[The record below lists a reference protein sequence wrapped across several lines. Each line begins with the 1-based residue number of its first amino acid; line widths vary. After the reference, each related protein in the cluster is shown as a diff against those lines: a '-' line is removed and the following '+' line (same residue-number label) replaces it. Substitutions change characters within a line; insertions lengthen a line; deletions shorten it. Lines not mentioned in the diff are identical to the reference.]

1 MPRYYIDSDPGKI
14 SPRIVS
20 FPFSTPSL
28 KVIEHA
34 LSAELGVVV
43 HDVVRVELPDARDG
57 HESFHFWQCKAVG
70 ALVTVMPIRTVRHL
84 LEDGVTQRAGRGR
97 RAGLERETP
106 SGARERKGRS
116 GGAAP
121 LLAGEPVELL
131 QTWASGGRTG
141 KNSKAWIGGYVYD
154 GERVVR
160 GQVLAVVRRMKGT
173 PGVTLVSPS
182 EVRRATGVTRE
193 SW

>member
-1 MPRYYIDSDPGKI
+1 MPLFYVSSDPGKVA
-14 SPRIVS
+14 PRIVPLPLS
-20 FPFSTPSL
+20 HPSARL
-28 KVIEHA
+28 MESA
-34 LSAELGVVV
+34 LRSVLGVEVV
-43 HDVVRVELPDARDG
+43 DLTRIDVPDARDG
-57 HESFHFWQCKAVG
+57 HGAFYFWQGRAVG
-70 ALVTVMPIRTVRHL
+70 TLLTVVPFRTVKHL
-84 LEDGVTQRAGRGR
+84 IEDGLAQRLRRG
-97 RAGLERETP
+97 A
-106 SGARERKGRS
+106 GRS
-116 GGAAP
+116 GGASAP
-121 LLAGEPVELL
+121 LELGEPVELL
-131 QTWASGGRTG
+131 RTWASGGATG